1 MEAEI
6 VVGASSLGVLVS
18 ILLFID
24 AVRER
29 WLVLHS
35 EPPRP
40 ELHELTRHQ
49 MIGEGVRLGVQSMF
63 LTAGVVSV
71 TGAANLRSVVVA
83 LLVGIPIILAA
94 WSIYTWIRKRRLL
107 RQVDFDIS

>member
-18 ILLFID
+18 VLLFVD

-35 EPPRP
+35 EPSRP
-40 ELHELTRHQ
+40 ELHELVRHQ

-63 LTAGVVSV
+63 LTAGLVSV

-83 LLVGIPIILAA
+83 LLVGIPIVLAA
-94 WSIYTWIRKRRLL
+94 WSIYTWVRKRRLL
-107 RQVDFDIS
+107 REVDLDAS